1 MEMLPR
7 RTGGEADGS
16 RVVFRLLR
24 QRALRWQLLLAS
36 CEFLLLFACVF
47 FAVHLRYW
55 NDPGYQVVFGHALRL
70 RALLVAL
77 MILLGM
83 AALGLYQNQLR
94 ANWRGLLVR
103 QALGFAIGG
112 SALLILY
119 YGVPATYIGRGVLGL
134 AWATGFVAVTAFRL
148 VFLQVVDAELFKR
161 RVVVMGAGH
170 RAALISQRMRRRTDS
185 RGFRVIGYVPMG
197 DEPVAVPNDVVLR
210 PDRPLREWVRLMQV
224 DELVVGPDDR
234 RGGLPMA
241 ELLECKQ
248 AGVIVTELAAFFERE
263 SGQIKMSLVN
273 PSWLVFSD
281 GFDASPIRRL
291 TKRAFDVTAALLVLL
306 VAWPLMLLVALAIRI
321 ESGPGAPIFYRQE
334 RVGEHG
340 RPFSLVKFRSMR
352 TDAER
357 DGVAR
362 WASKGDDRV
371 TRVGRFIRKG
381 RLDEL
386 PQLWNV
392 LHGDMSFIGPRPER
406 PQFVDDFNAR
416 IRYYPLRHCVKPGLT
431 GWAQLRYPYGSS
443 AEDAEEK
450 LKFDLFYVKN
460 HNLLFDLM
468 ILIQTVEVVLFR
480 RGAR

>member
-1 MEMLPR
+1 M
-7 RTGGEADGS
+7 
-16 RVVFRLLR
+16 FRLLR
-24 QRALRWQLLLAS
+24 QRALRWQLLLAG
-36 CEFLLLFACVF
+36 CEFLLLFGGVF
-47 FAVHLRYW
+47 VAVHLRYW
-55 NDPGYQVVFGHALRL
+55 NDPATQVAFGHILRL
-70 RALLVAL
+70 RALLVAV
-77 MILLGM
+77 IVVLGM
-83 AALGLYQNQLR
+83 AALGLYQNYLR
-94 ANWRGLLVR
+94 ENWRGLLIR
-103 QALGFAIGG
+103 QALGFGLGG
-112 SALLILY
+112 IALLILY
-119 YGVPATYIGRGVLGL
+119 YGIPATYIGRGVLGL
-134 AWATGFVAVTAFRL
+134 ALVTGFIAVAIFRL

-161 RVVVMGAGH
+161 RVVVLGAGQ
-170 RAALISQRMRRRTDS
+170 RAALISQRMRRRSDS
-185 RGFRVIGYVPMG
+185 RGFRVVGYVQMG
-197 DEPVAVPNDVVLR
+197 QEAIAVPPNMILR
-210 PDRPLREWVRLMQV
+210 PDRPMAEWARMMQV
-224 DELVVGPDDR
+224 DELVVGPEDR
-234 RGGLPMA
+234 RGGLPMS

-248 AGVIVTELAAFFERE
+248 DGITVTELAAFFERE
-263 SGQIKMSLVN
+263 SGQIKMNLVN

-281 GFDASPIRRL
+281 GFDSSPLRRV
-291 TKRAFDVTAALLVLL
+291 TKRAFDIAAAFLVLL
-306 VAWPLMLLVALAIRI
+306 VAWPFMLLVALAIRI
-321 ESGPGAPIFYRQE
+321 ESGATAPLFYRQE

-340 RPFSLVKFRSMR
+340 RTFSLIKFRSMR

-362 WASKGDDRV
+362 WASKDDERV

-392 LHGDMSFIGPRPER
+392 MHGDMSFIGPRPER
-406 PQFVDDFNAR
+406 PQFVDDFNSK

-468 ILIQTVEVVLFR
+468 ILIQTVEVVLLR